1 MVGKEEYVELMKIR
15 DYLPQ
20 VLFSIHIDRNS
31 KGDCLKKKS
40 KIPLKD
46 ILSFSHRLET
56 FSEIQAIVKKVE
68 HNF

>member
-1 MVGKEEYVELMKIR
+1 MKLW
-15 DYLPQ
+15 DCPPQ
-20 VLFSIHIDRNS
+20 VLFSIHIDRNF

-46 ILSFSHRLET
+46 ILSFSHRLKT
-56 FSEIQAIVKKVE
+56 FSEIEAIVKKVE